1 MHDLSNVPSAALDA
15 EVQRRKCYTEGH
27 DWEIVSSQGEPT
39 ALVCACG
46 ESRAVTQRA
55 GHPEQLVRRFHEHF
69 GLPIGDTSR
78 STNKLRWELVEQ
90 EAAEL
95 VEALKAFDADPT
107 LATLGD
113 VAHEG
118 ADVLF
123 AVVGTNL
130 TLGIDTDAAAY
141 QVFRSLMTRS
151 HADPDGK
158 VRKGPNYVPPDMRP
172 ALPGGF
178 GG

>member
-1 MHDLSNVPSAALDA
+1 MRDLTSVPDAMLDA
-15 EVQRRKCYTEGH
+15 EVQRRKCSTEGH
-27 DWEIVSSQGEPT
+27 DWEIVAHMGEPT

-55 GHPEQLVRRFHEHF
+55 GHPEELVRRFHEHF
-69 GLPIGDTSR
+69 GLPIGDASR
-78 STNKLRWELVEQ
+78 STNRLRWELVEQ
-90 EAAEL
+90 EATELADALRAYDAEP
-95 VEALKAFDADPT
+95 K
-107 LATLGD
+107 
-113 VAHEG
+113 G

-130 TLGIDTDAAAY
+130 TLGIDTDRAAY

-158 VRKGPNYVPPDMRP
+158 VRKGPGYVPPDMRP
-172 ALPGGF
+172 ALPGGS

>member
-1 MHDLSNVPSAALDA
+1 MHDLTSVPDAVLDA
-15 EVQRRKCYTEGH
+15 EVQRRKCSIEGH
-27 DWEIVSSQGEPT
+27 DWEIVAHMGEPT

-55 GHPEQLVRRFHEHF
+55 GHPEELVRRFHEHF

-78 STNKLRWELVEQ
+78 STNRLRWELVEQ
-90 EAAEL
+90 EATEL
-95 VEALKAFDADPT
+95 VDALKAFDAEPT
-107 LATLGD
+107 VDTLGA

-130 TLGIDTDAAAY
+130 TLGIDTDRAAY

-158 VRKGPNYVPPDMRP
+158 VRKGPGYVPPDMRP

-178 GG
+178 DG

>member
-1 MHDLSNVPSAALDA
+1 MPDLSQVSSAALDA
-15 EVQRRKCYTEGH
+15 EVQRRRCAVEGH
-27 DWEIVSSQGEPT
+27 DWEIISAMGEPT

-46 ESRAVTQRA
+46 ESRAITQRA

-69 GLPIGDTSR
+69 GLPIGNTSR

-90 EAAEL
+90 EAGEL
-95 VEALKAFDADPT
+95 IEALKAFDADPSPQN
-107 LATLGD
+107 LCD

-123 AVVGTNL
+123 AVIGTNL
-130 TLGIDTDAAAY
+130 TLGIDTDRAAY
-141 QVFRSLMTRS
+141 QVFLSLLTRS

-158 VRKGPNYVPPDMRP
+158 VRKGPNYRPPDMLP
-172 ALPGGF
+172 AIRKRH
-178 GG
+178 